1 MFDDDSPTLGLQPP
15 DSVLMR
21 RIRRHRPEALRQ
33 LYDRYE
39 HLLRSLI
46 VSVVH
51 DQAEADDLLQES
63 FMQIWQQARNYSSGK
78 GKVLGWIITVVR
90 RRAID
95 RLRKREA
102 YSRAKE
108 GFAQGIRALPRP
120 RIDHGQDEIALADLR
135 QFLHG
140 RLREL
145 PSFQQ
150 RAVELAF
157 FNSMS
162 HREIAAATG
171 APLGTVKTRLDLGLR
186 KLTQSIGGLRGKVT

>member
-1 MFDDDSPTLGLQPP
+1 MFEDDPPNVGLQPP

-39 HLLRSLI
+39 RLLKSLI
-46 VSVVH
+46 VNVIH
-51 DQAEADDLLQES
+51 DEAEADDLLQES
-63 FMQIWQQARNYSSGK
+63 FMQIWEQARNYSSAK
-78 GKVLGWIITVVR
+78 GKVLGWIITVAR

-102 YSRAKE
+102 YARAKE
-108 GFAQGIRALPRP
+108 RFAEGKRAVPRR
-120 RIDHGQDEIALADLR
+120 RIDHGQDEFALADLR
-135 QFLHG
+135 QFLRH

-186 KLTQSIGGLRGKVT
+186 KLAQSIGGLRGKVI